1 VPLEGLSKL
10 FRLESFC
17 STYEGLHGRSLVG
30 EGTDPI
36 TIGYGVGGFLE
47 TRVGWF
53 GPDEKCV
60 SGLGN
65 G

>member
-36 TIGYGVGGFLE
+36 TIGYGSRRFSGD
-47 TRVGWF
+47 TVGWF